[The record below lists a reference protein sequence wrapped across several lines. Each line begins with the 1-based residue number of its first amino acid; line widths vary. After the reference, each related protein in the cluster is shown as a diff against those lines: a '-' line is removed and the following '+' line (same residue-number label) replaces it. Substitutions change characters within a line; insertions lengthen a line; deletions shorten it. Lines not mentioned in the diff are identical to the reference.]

1 MNNSDVTSQRVF
13 SSEGLGTN
21 DALRR
26 PVVNLSDVQ
35 VQAVISEKDLATQFA
50 DFGRFRCSVNHL
62 HVSKHRRSHPEPGG
76 TYLAKNFR
84 DIP

>member
-1 MNNSDVTSQRVF
+1 MNRLDVSLQIGRLREILGANVANESWVLFMNNSDVTRQRVF

-50 DFGRFRCSVNHL
+50 DFV
-62 HVSKHRRSHPEPGG
+62 VAA
-76 TYLAKNFR
+76 T
-84 DIP
+84 